1 MGLLWSNI
9 SFSEIIKFHCKP
21 LLSVGGKITSVI
33 DTSNNVLTQT
43 FVKGSRTQTV
53 NPRVHKVSGKTIT
66 YNYVNSSN
74 YVYEFNYAKNNFI
87 TYQIK
92 PTRKA
97 AFSCGTKDPTN
108 VKINTLK
115 LKSLNG
121 CERCNLQGANLNG
134 AILKAANLSGAD
146 LSGADLIGADLI
158 GANLSG
164 ANLKAAKLNAAKLN
178 GAKLNGANLEDAD
191 LTWAYLRDAN
201 LKDANLNGSL
211 LYDANFSG
219 ANLKDVDLSGVTF
232 GNTIMPWGIENLR
245 VRLLDIC

>member
-1 MGLLWSNI
+1 MKKLLGIVVLGLLWSNI

-108 VKINTLK
+108 EIVKINTLK
-115 LKSLNG
+115 LKSLND
-121 CERCNLQGANLNG
+121 CVSCNLA
-134 AILKAANLSGAD
+134 GAD
-146 LSGADLIGADLI
+146 LSGANLAKSNLDKADLS

-164 ANLKAAKLNAAKLN
+164 ANLYRADLYK
-178 GAKLNGANLEDAD
+178 ANL
-191 LTWAYLRDAN
+191 TDAN
-201 LKDANLNGSL
+201 L
-211 LYDANFSG
+211 SG
-219 ANLKDVDLSGVTF
+219 ANLRGADFDQSTLC
-232 GNTIMPWGIENLR
+232 NTIMPWGIEENSG
-245 VRLLDIC
+245 C

>member
-1 MGLLWSNI
+1 MKKLLGIVVLGLLWSNI

-115 LKSLNG
+115 LKSLNDCLSCYLAG
-121 CERCNLQGANLNG
+121 ADLSGANLAKSNL
-134 AILKAANLSGAD
+134 AEADLSGAD
-146 LSGADLIGADLI
+146 LSGAYLG
-158 GANLSG
+158 GANLR
-164 ANLKAAKLNAAKLN
+164 
-178 GAKLNGANLEDAD
+178 DAD
-191 LTWAYLRDAN
+191 LSEANLRDA
-201 LKDANLNGSL
+201 
-211 LYDANFSG
+211 
-219 ANLKDVDLSGVTF
+219 DLREATLC
-232 GNTIMPWGIENLR
+232 NTTMPWGTDNSG
-245 VRLLDIC
+245 C